1 MAGMQLGRPA
11 LPCRP
16 PLWAQGGYLQS
27 VLGNY
32 LPLPP
37 LAVAPR
43 RTEVTL
49 PDGDRL
55 AVAMYS
61 PVPTVSPRRR
71 EVVICAFHG
80 LGGHG
85 ERPYMQRV
93 VAVGTARGCEVWT
106 VDHRGCGQGRGLSR
120 GIYHSG
126 VAADLSAVF
135 AEVRRRKPEALVIG
149 VGFSLSANALLLCLG
164 DGYGGPQHPPDA
176 AIAVNPPIDLARC
189 AELICAPEHRV
200 FNLYFVRAC
209 VRYARQRDT
218 DGIHPRPPARVHLRM
233 SLKEFDDAF
242 TAPLGGF
249 RDRHD
254 YYRKASALPHLSN
267 ITRPTVILHAE
278 DDPFI
283 DPVDFQRARLG
294 PGVHLHLE
302 RHGGHLGYVSRD
314 LPTRRWLDYGLGH
327 YLDQLLAGV

>member
-1 MAGMQLGRPA
+1 M
-11 LPCRP
+11 PC
-16 PLWAQGGYLQS
+16 S
-27 VLGNY
+27 
-32 LPLPP
+32 
-37 LAVAPR
+37 
-43 RTEVTL
+43 
-49 PDGDRL
+49 
-55 AVAMYS
+55 
-61 PVPTVSPRRR
+61 
-71 EVVICAFHG
+71 CAWV
-80 LGGHG
+80 
-85 ERPYMQRV
+85 M
-93 VAVGTARGCEVWT
+93 VW
-106 VDHRGCGQGRGLSR
+106 R
-120 GIYHSG
+120 
-126 VAADLSAVF
+126 AAAS
-135 AEVRRRKPEALVIG
+135 
-149 VGFSLSANALLLCLG
+149 
-164 DGYGGPQHPPDA
+164 PDA

-314 LPTRRWLDYGLGH
+314 LPTRRWLTMAWVTISISCWPGYRPGSLRPCG
-327 YLDQLLAGV
+327 ARVSWRWRSC